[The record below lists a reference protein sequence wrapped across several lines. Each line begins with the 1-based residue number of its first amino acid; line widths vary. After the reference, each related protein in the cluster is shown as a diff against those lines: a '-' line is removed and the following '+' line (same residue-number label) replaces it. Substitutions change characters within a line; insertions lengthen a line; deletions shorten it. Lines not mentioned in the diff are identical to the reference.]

1 MKANYEDQTC
11 LNEIKKNSTS
21 LEREAQRCFEGIK
34 ASRTCVLLIQRSKR
48 LYVSQCF
55 ESERSVNRL
64 CCELN
69 II

>member
-11 LNEIKKNSTS
+11 LNEIKNSTS

-48 LYVSQCF
+48 LFRNVLNQNGLLAA
-55 ESERSVNRL
+55 SVVN
-64 CCELN
+64 
-69 II
+69 